1 MSTERVYLSQ
11 VMIVSEYL
19 SSNTVSTVADLLE
32 ETGIEVHQYQ
42 RMIKDGILTTSLNYE
57 HNWVTLTS
65 IIKRNRDNQGFFK
78 FRIAKYSRTIV
89 IFHSERNA
97 KRTLSYLA
105 SKRPWGFSEKE
116 AEELLG
122 RVCNRPL
129 RELEEKNSI
138 QSRIVGG
145 ERIYLNRIH
154 KKADLQIKE
163 RKLNTRFRSEEED
176 DQDNVVGFIKYE
188 DFCRTL
194 RDVLKEMKGNDIPEE
209 RIQALLLMFST
220 NRSFRTTESWIKFN
234 ERISDAIGL
243 KNNFDHTTLCRNID
257 RLDEDFLK
265 EIFHRIVIKLYDD
278 KIITGKFLVVDATH
292 IYAYCSTKRDTN
304 KYGIEGAT
312 WGDHHGSFYGYK
324 VHILID
330 AESELPISMI
340 LSTGEDHD
348 SPYFIPLLK
357 DFEKRYDFDDV
368 YAVLGDAA
376 YDVKRF
382 REATLKMTGGKL
394 LPACNPRNSKVLKR
408 MKVRVR
414 KLFKKFGKSIRTV
427 EDGLNR
433 LGQTFLTN
441 FGVDVGNPGKNKI
454 VELIGERIHRPFRS
468 SVERVFSRLKLL
480 SSFEQPRSRD
490 VSKVVKIVW
499 FCLIGQLVQAK
510 TAADR
515 GLKGAMRKRTCL
527 V

>member
-11 VMIVSEYL
+11 VKTVSEYL
-19 SSNTVSTVADLLE
+19 TKKNASTVTDLILN
-32 ETGIEVHQYQ
+32 TGITINQYR
-42 RMIKDGILTTSLNYE
+42 RMIKNGTLTTSLNHD

-65 IIKRNRDNQGFFK
+65 IIKRNSDKQGLFK
-78 FRIAKYSRTIV
+78 SRIAKHSKTVV
-89 IFHSERNA
+89 IFSVKRSA
-97 KRTLSYLA
+97 KRTLSYLV
-105 SKRPWGFSEKE
+105 SRRSWGLTYGE
-116 AEELLG
+116 AEQFLG
-122 RVCNRPL
+122 RDCRRPL
-129 RELEEKNSI
+129 KELEKKNSI

-145 ERIYLNRIH
+145 ERIFLNRIH
-154 KKADLQIKE
+154 KKADLQVKE
-163 RKLNTRFRSEEED
+163 RKLNPRFRSEDKDEED
-176 DQDNVVGFIKYE
+176 KIGYIKFE

-194 RDVLKEMKGNDIPEE
+194 REVLKEMKVRNIPED

-234 ERISDAIGL
+234 ERISNAIGL
-243 KNNFDHTTLCRNID
+243 KNTFDHTTLCRDID

-265 EIFHRIVIKLYDD
+265 EVFHRLVIKLHDD

-304 KYGIEGAT
+304 KYGIEGAS

-324 VHILID
+324 VHILVD
-330 AESELPISMI
+330 AESELPVSMI
-340 LSTGEDHD
+340 FSTGKDHD
-348 SPYFIPLLK
+348 SVYFMHLIE
-357 DFEKRYDFDDV
+357 DFDKRYDFEDV

-376 YDVKRF
+376 YDIKEF
-382 REATLKMTGGKL
+382 RKATIKKTGGKF
-394 LPACNPRNSKVLKR
+394 LPTCNPRRSKVLKR
-408 MKVRVR
+408 MKERVK
-414 KLFKKFGKSIRTV
+414 KLFEKYGNSIRTV

-433 LGQTFLTN
+433 LGQTFLTR
-441 FGVDVGNPGKNKI
+441 FGVKVGNPGENKL

-480 SSFEQPRSRD
+480 SSFEQPRTRD
-490 VSKVVKIVW
+490 ISKVVKIVW

-510 TAADR
+510 TAVDK